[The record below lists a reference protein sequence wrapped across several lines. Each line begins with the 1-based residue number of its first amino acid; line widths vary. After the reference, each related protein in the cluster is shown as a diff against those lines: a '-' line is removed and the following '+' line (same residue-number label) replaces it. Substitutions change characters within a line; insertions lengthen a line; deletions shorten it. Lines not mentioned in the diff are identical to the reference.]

1 MLHGLLYWGGSR
13 SKLRSKTGLA
23 GPKHHGSAR
32 NLAFF
37 HVKWLQPAM
46 KSTSC
51 VRRVRLRS
59 FHGSSYVFC
68 NESLCLRASFY
79 AVFESLVADCIG
91 MAA

>member
-1 MLHGLLYWGGSR
+1 MLHGLFYWGGSR

-37 HVKWLQPAM
+37 NVKWLQPAM

-51 VRRVRLRS
+51 VRQVRLRS
-59 FHGSSYVFC
+59 FHVRIVPPMCFARVVVSACVV
-68 NESLCLRASFY
+68 LCGF
-79 AVFESLVADCIG
+79 
-91 MAA
+91 